1 MNKPETNS
9 IDYLKKDESKQSRD
23 PEDWETAFIRYNE
36 NSDFLF
42 FCVCIIDN
50 KSTKSTS
57 FLRKNPKWST
67 NTNNTLSYY

>member
-36 NSDFLF
+36 NSDFFL
-42 FCVCIIDN
+42 CVCVYNRQQIN
-50 KSTKSTS
+50 KINQLFK
-57 FLRKNPKWST
+57 KEPQMEYKH
-67 NTNNTLSYY
+67 